1 MDLNKLG
8 GRRFLLAVG
17 ALLISSIMLWFGK
30 ITGSEYVTL
39 CLLTYGGYITGN
51 VYQKKIEASGDYKIT
66 ETKINVNTNNN

>member
-1 MDLNKLG
+1 MNYLERHG

-17 ALLISSIMLWFGK
+17 ALVVSTLMLTFDK

-51 VYQKKIEASGDYKIT
+51 VYQKKIESKSN
-66 ETKINVNTNNN
+66 E

>member
-1 MDLNKLG
+1 MNYLERHG

-17 ALLISSIMLWFGK
+17 ALLVSTLMLTCDK

-51 VYQKKIEASGDYKIT
+51 VYQKKIEAKSN
-66 ETKINVNTNNN
+66 E

>member
-1 MDLNKLG
+1 MNYLERHG

-17 ALLISSIMLWFGK
+17 ALVISTVVLCFDK

-51 VYQKKIEASGDYKIT
+51 VYQKKIEAKSN
-66 ETKINVNTNNN
+66 E